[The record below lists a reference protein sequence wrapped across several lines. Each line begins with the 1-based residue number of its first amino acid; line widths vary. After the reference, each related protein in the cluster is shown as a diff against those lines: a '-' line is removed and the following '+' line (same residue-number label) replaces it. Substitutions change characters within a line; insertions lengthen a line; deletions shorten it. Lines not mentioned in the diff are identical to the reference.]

1 MAEAVNEAQVTPL
14 GDGGWDVE
22 IREVGRF
29 SVPHELLLGRSLLPS
44 AMEVVSVAMGQDDT
58 FVLESAGGVVTTEL
72 LAEGVRLRVRPK
84 VGFDALETLVE
95 WSQHDPT
102 LVPGPRVPMDARP
115 EGNLYDFL
123 AARLLAAVEGVFRG
137 GWLLRVEPQTLV
149 LDDVRGDLDP
159 LATCEYIYGRQE
171 LRFVQSVL
179 VPDHDAPPNRV
190 LATVLGIVA
199 QAGERLSPDLL
210 ARAREM
216 LGAAPEVTLY
226 RSAGEALEVCE
237 GLLGRARLDA
247 SRAYYYPALSAAELV
262 LRGVR
267 RAEGAGALIEDV
279 PLRINMPDVFE
290 GAVRNVAA
298 AALRPRFRVSKE
310 SEERLYREGAPSNFN
325 PQLEPDL
332 VIRPLSPQGGCAA
345 IIDAKYKERP
355 AAGDHYQ
362 LAAYAQV
369 YGAPLAG
376 FVSVTDIPREE
387 GERWLAHSRQKVEV
401 FEYSLYAGDIEGSLG
416 RFGAWLQRRVRP

>member
-1 MAEAVNEAQVTPL
+1 MAEEVNAAEVMSL
-14 GDGGWDVE
+14 GDAGWDLA

-29 SVPHELLLGRSLLPS
+29 SVPRELLRGRTLLPS
-44 AMEVVSVAMGQDDT
+44 ALEVVSVAMGQGDT
-58 FVLESAGGVVTTEL
+58 YILESAGGVVTTEL
-72 LAEGVRLRVRPK
+72 LAEGVRLRIQPK

-102 LVPGPRVPMDARP
+102 LVPGPRVLVNARP

-123 AARLLAAVEGVFRG
+123 ASRLLTAIEGVFRG

-149 LDDVRGDLDP
+149 LEDVRGELDP
-159 LATCEYIYGRQE
+159 LATYEYVYGRQE

-179 VPDHDAPPNRV
+179 VPDHEALPNRV
-190 LATVLGIVA
+190 LVTALGVVA
-199 QAGERLSPDLL
+199 QAGERLAPDLL
-210 ARAREM
+210 DRAREM
-216 LGAAPEVTLY
+216 LGAAPVVTTY

-237 GLLGRARLDA
+237 ELLGRARLDA
-247 SRAYYYPALSAAELV
+247 SRAYYYPALNAAELL

-279 PLRINMPDVFE
+279 PLRIDMPNVFE

-298 AALRPRFRVSKE
+298 AALQRQFRVSKE
-310 SEERLYREGAPSNFN
+310 SAERLYRPGAPTDFD

-332 VIRPLSPQGGCAA
+332 VIRPLGTQGGCAA

-376 FVSVTDIPREE
+376 FVSVTEKPWDE
-387 GERWLAHSRQKVEV
+387 GERRLARSRRDVDV
-401 FEYSLYAGDIEGSLG
+401 FEYSLYAGDIAGSLG
-416 RFGAWLQRRVRP
+416 RFGTWLQGRL